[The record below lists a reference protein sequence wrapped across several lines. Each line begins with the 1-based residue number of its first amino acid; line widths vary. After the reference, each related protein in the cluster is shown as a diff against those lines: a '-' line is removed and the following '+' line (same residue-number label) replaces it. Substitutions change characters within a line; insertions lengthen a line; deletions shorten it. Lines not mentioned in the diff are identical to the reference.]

1 MKLRDYQ
8 RECVDAIEKIER
20 GSGLICMATGLGKTV
35 VFSSL
40 KRRGRVLIISHRDE
54 LVKQPLAYYDCSCG
68 VERGE
73 EHSRGEEV
81 VSASVQSLCRRLN
94 DFKPDD
100 FDLIITDE
108 AHHAAAPSYKKIYEY
123 FKPRLHIGFTA
134 TPNRGD
140 KVRLDDV
147 FERIIFQRDLKWGIK
162 NGWLC
167 DVRCIRAET
176 GYDLKNVKTRMGD
189 FVSGDLDKAMNKT
202 AVNQAVGEVYRKYA
216 RGQTLIFTAS
226 VQHAKNVAA
235 EIDGAV
241 VVSGDT
247 QNRAEIIAAY
257 KAKKIKC
264 LVNCMVFT
272 EGTDLPLIETII
284 IARPT
289 KNSGLYAQMAGR
301 GLRLYEG
308 KQYLTLIDC
317 VGVSE
322 SLDICTAPSL
332 MGLDIKDVPL
342 YRVKKVEGMLTDMP
356 EIVEEARESPV
367 VWVKNVDIL
376 REFERGQGV
385 NLHRVNW
392 TKKSNGDLV
401 YQLSCGDRIGVKA
414 IDELGKTRVMYYV
427 FNDDLNKF
435 VYSES
440 GEKTLQQALDEAYER
455 LEKDYLGEKKFW
467 DLKEYLQW
475 QYAPATEKQI
485 ALIKARVSGEDF
497 NELVKERSLT
507 KGDAAQVINA
517 LMLNKLTPADL
528 LRMHARKKDE
538 QKAEDERAKR
548 LESLKIRYILTKKG
562 RKSFYPKKYY
572 ALQLPNDLIITDSW
586 EEASKII
593 AENAGVKIRYKSF
606 LTTTDA
612 VAYLRGAK

>member
-8 RECVDAIEKIER
+8 RECVDAIEKTER

-54 LVKQPLAYYDCSCG
+54 LVKQPVAYYDCACG
-68 VERGE
+68 IERGE
-73 EHSRGEEV
+73 ERSHGEEV
-81 VSASVQSLCRRLN
+81 VSASVQSLCRRLEK
-94 DFKPDD
+94 FKPDD

-189 FVSGDLDKAMNKT
+189 FVSGDLDKAVNKT
-202 AVNQAVGEVYRKYA
+202 AVNQAVGEIYRKYA

-226 VQHAKNVAA
+226 VQHARNVAA
-235 EIDGAV
+235 EIEGAA

-247 QNRAEIIAAY
+247 RGRSEIIEAF

-308 KQYLTLIDC
+308 KSYLTLIDC

-322 SLDICTAPSL
+322 SLDICTAPTL
-332 MGLDIKDVPL
+332 MGLDMKDVPL
-342 YRVKKVEGMLTDMP
+342 YRVKRVEGMLTDMP
-356 EIVEEARESPV
+356 EIVEDARESPV
-367 VWVKNVDIL
+367 VWVKNVNIL

-414 IDELGKTRVMYYV
+414 MDELGNTRVMYYV

-440 GEKTLQQALDEAYER
+440 KEKSLQQALDEAYCR
-455 LEKDYLGEKKFW
+455 LERDYVDEKKFW
-467 DLKEYLQW
+467 DLQEYLQW
-475 QYAPATEKQI
+475 QFAPATEKQI
-485 ALIKARVSGEDF
+485 ALIKSRVSGEDF
-497 NELVKERSLT
+497 ENLIKERSLT
-507 KGDAAQVINA
+507 KGDAVQVINA
-517 LMLNKLTPADL
+517 LMLKNLTPADL
-528 LRMHARKKDE
+528 LRMHVRKKNE
-538 QKAEDERAKR
+538 QNEENERIKR
-548 LESLKIRYILTKKG
+548 LENLKIRYILTKKG

-593 AENAGVKIRYKSF
+593 AENSNEKIRYKSF
-606 LTTTDA
+606 LSTTDA
-612 VAYLRGAK
+612 VAYLRGTK